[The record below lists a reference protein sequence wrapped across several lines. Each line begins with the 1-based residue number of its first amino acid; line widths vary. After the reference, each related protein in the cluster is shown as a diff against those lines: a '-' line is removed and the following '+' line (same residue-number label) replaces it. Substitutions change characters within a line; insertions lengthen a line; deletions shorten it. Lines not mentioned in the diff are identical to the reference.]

1 APGADVALGEDVARE
16 AATVL
21 RRGIEDR
28 RGSSVGRLSA
38 TFSLDEGHRVT
49 GLTGNADGQPPE
61 PTAETFERLNR
72 VFARLGEH
80 PATAD
85 VRAVRIRVGAG
96 SDEIELSR
104 G

>member
-1 APGADVALGEDVARE
+1 ETDPEPGADVARE

-21 RRGIEDR
+21 RRGIEER
-28 RGSSVGRLSA
+28 RGSPVAQLSA
-38 TFSLDEGHRVT
+38 TFSLGAGHRVT

-61 PTAETFERLNR
+61 PTPATFDRLNQ

-85 VRAVRIRVGAG
+85 VRAVRIRLGEGA
-96 SDEIELSR
+96 DEIELS
-104 G
+104 GG